1 MDMRARKF
9 NKMRQ
14 LFNQYA
20 KCFGLSLDSLQ
31 FMYNGKNISLGA
43 DNGNNNITVGDLDMN
58 ETDSIIAFNEYD
70 DLIPHDYC
78 GDILSITVEVIY
90 FI

>member
-1 MDMRARKF
+1 MW
-9 NKMRQ
+9 Q

-20 KCFGLSLDSLQ
+20 IRFGLSLDSLQ

-43 DNGNNNITVGDLDMN
+43 DNGNNNITVGDLDMD
-58 ETDSIIAFNEYD
+58 ETDSIIAFTEYD
-70 DLIPHDYC
+70 NLIPRDYC

>member
-1 MDMRARKF
+1 MDMRVTKF
-9 NKMRQ
+9 DKMRQ

-20 KCFGLSLDSLQ
+20 KRFGLSLDSLQ
-31 FMYNGKNISLGA
+31 FMYNGKDISLGA

-58 ETDSIIAFNEYD
+58 ETDSIIA
-70 DLIPHDYC
+70 IPRDHC
-78 GDILSITVEVIY
+78 GDKLSITVEVIH